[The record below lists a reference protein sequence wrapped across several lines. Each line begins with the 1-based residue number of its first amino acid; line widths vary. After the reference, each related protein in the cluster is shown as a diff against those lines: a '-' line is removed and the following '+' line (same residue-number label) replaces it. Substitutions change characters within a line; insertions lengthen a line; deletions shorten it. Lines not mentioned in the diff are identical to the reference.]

1 MTENVF
7 IKKLKVLYE
16 DMLDNYWD
24 GEELDRD
31 VKAVELLCHNFLE
44 MKRRAHDKK
53 SG

>member
-16 DMLDNYWD
+16 GMLDKYYK
-24 GEELDRD
+24 GEELDRN

-44 MKRRAHDKK
+44 MKRRAHDKT

>member
-16 DMLDNYWD
+16 DMIDNYWV
-24 GEELDRD
+24 GEGLDRD

-44 MKRRAHDKK
+44 MKEMEKEKK
-53 SG
+53 